1 MDLSHEQRL
10 TETEARSKSNTK
22 RIGEIKD
29 EFTKRLD
36 EIKKRQD
43 DFGELITSVKILAE
57 KEARV
62 EQDVTDIKDSI
73 EEIKEKPGKRWEGLV
88 DKIILTIA
96 AALIGFVLA
105 QIGLKG

>member
-22 RIGEIKD
+22 RIDDID
-29 EFTKRLD
+29 NRFTKRLD

-43 DFGELITSVKILAE
+43 DFGELISTVKILAE

-62 EQDVTDIKDSI
+62 EKDVNDIKESI
-73 EEIKEKPGKRWEGLV
+73 DEIKEKPGKRWDSLV
-88 DKIILTIA
+88 DKIILTVA
-96 AALIGFVLA
+96 AAIVGFFLA
-105 QIGLKG
+105 QFGLKG